1 MEFNASFQ
9 NPFSSRLLQFLL
21 YDYLHPFELNFGNLV
36 LTLKSSYPPGQPNVN
51 TTGFLFPQILILNI
65 VELSYRDKA
74 MQIVSTTTHRLQH
87 PWLVPHCISHGILT
101 TGQKSMC
108 MTPKVHRAL
117 ESTVSVHTRWK
128 AQGIPMAMGKLWCM
142 GRTLN
147 SGWDA
152 RKDMAF
158 RIKNISYRQ

>member
-1 MEFNASFQ
+1 MLRHRPMSSSFSLSKYPYASTGPHIKFSFFFGTSRSLMEFNASFQ

-117 ESTVSVHTRWK
+117 ESTVSVHTR
-128 AQGIPMAMGKLWCM
+128 
-142 GRTLN
+142 
-147 SGWDA
+147 
-152 RKDMAF
+152 
-158 RIKNISYRQ
+158 